1 MSGCRCGK
9 IAYYVSNKYN
19 ALNKYYKRLHSSC
32 LCSFKFWA
40 LAGKTTALIALYYVF
55 SIGLTFYQKW
65 FIEDFPFPL
74 SVVICHLVVKFLLAA
89 QLRII
94 LRCWNKKER
103 VTLAWGDY
111 LRKLSIAGIASAM
124 DIGLSNWSFKYITI
138 SLYTMSKST
147 CIVFILLFSLVLGL
161 ETLRLSLVLVVMLIS
176 SGLFMFTYSSTQF
189 DTEGFVMVML
199 ASVMGGLRW
208 TVAQMVMQKKESGLT
223 NPIDMIYHIQPWM
236 VVGLIPLA
244 IPFEGVQ
251 IATSKV
257 VFRFDDADLI
267 LRTAGQVL
275 IGAGLA
281 FLMELSEYWL
291 LGSTSSLTLSISG
304 ILKEIVT
311 LYLAVKVNG
320 DSMSFINKVGLAI
333 SVFGISLHVM
343 KRTYRSDEK
352 IAQTSDTEF
361 IEASM
366 LLRNSGESS
375 DDEEET
381 ELIIYQANHKAH

>member
-343 KRTYRSDEK
+343 KRTYRSDGMCDILNAFGVR
-352 IAQTSDTEF
+352 IA
-361 IEASM
+361 
-366 LLRNSGESS
+366 
-375 DDEEET
+375 
-381 ELIIYQANHKAH
+381 